1 MAAGLSVAR
10 ANFQRFQTIFDAQVR
25 RCLSA
30 EALQGILLSDGELA
44 PKDFELEFAELL
56 RDAGPWGQG
65 FPEPLFDGEFEILN
79 SRIVGERHLKL
90 SLSLPGIRKP
100 IDAIAFNDYRASSTY
115 RLNVIDWIGTDETLI
130 LVRTRDARS
139 QAEAFSG
146 RGRR

>member
-100 IDAIAFNDYRASSTY
+100 IDAIAFNGAATQVHEGGQRAKVAY
-115 RLNVIDWIGTDETLI
+115 RLDVNVYRGQKKPQ
-130 LVRTRDARS
+130 LVI
-139 QAEAFSG
+139 EHLEF
-146 RGRR
+146 